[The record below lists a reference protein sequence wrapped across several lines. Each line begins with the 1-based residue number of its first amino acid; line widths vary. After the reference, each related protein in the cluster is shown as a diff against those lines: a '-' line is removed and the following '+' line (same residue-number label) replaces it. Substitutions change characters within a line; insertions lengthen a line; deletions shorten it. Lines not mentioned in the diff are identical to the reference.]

1 MISSCSFKIMFK
13 KIEQQA
19 ANKAAQAHAP
29 KKAKEEVNE
38 LTKAMV

>member
-1 MISSCSFKIMFK
+1 MFK

-29 KKAKEEVNE
+29 KKAKEEVKE
-38 LTKAMV
+38 PQEEYKAV